1 MSKAKRYKCI
11 VCGRVFPEGQGIVIE
26 RGGITLAF
34 HSKTCAVKFF
44 KLMVETMDEGEF
56 KKVARSL
63 IKEFEELQKRKAK
76 QKKI

>member
-1 MSKAKRYKCI
+1 MSRVKRYRCI

-26 RGGITLAF
+26 RGGLTLAF
-34 HSKTCAVKFF
+34 HSKACAVKFF

-63 IKEFEELQKRKAK
+63 MKEFEELQKRRAK
-76 QKKI
+76 QKVI

>member
-1 MSKAKRYKCI
+1 MSRVKRYKCI

-26 RGGITLAF
+26 RGGLTLAF
-34 HSKTCAVKFF
+34 HSKACAVKFF

-63 IKEFEELQKRKAK
+63 MKEFEELQKRRAK
-76 QKKI
+76 QKVI